1 MKNNLAEN
9 IRKFRKER
17 GLTQEQL
24 AEVFNMTVGA
34 VHKWEAG
41 LSTPDIVVLTELADF
56 FDTSLDVLVGYSV
69 KDNRVD
75 VLCKRLRKMTDTMDP
90 EGPAEAEK
98 ALKKF
103 PNSFRVVYECAY
115 LYTAFSSMFKIN
127 MDYALRA
134 RDLYEQAI
142 TLISQNNDPD
152 IDETTLY
159 GKLAQVYL
167 IIGDYDKGLE
177 IYKSHNAGYIYNS
190 QIGQLLLFKEE
201 YEEAEN
207 LLSYA
212 LVNQIGNWVNLI
224 ISKSL
229 CYIHTDNLEE
239 AKAILDMGLKLN
251 QMFKKDGKAS
261 YLDRVSCIY
270 LTGLAFI
277 ELEQKNKKEATSI
290 LKNAKAKAEAFDAA
304 PEYDA
309 RNERFVEIK
318 EACMAYDNTGETCI
332 EVIGNSIELLKSKEL
347 SKLWKSIN

>member
-41 LSTPDIVVLTELADF
+41 LSTPDISVLMELADF
-56 FDTSLDVLVGYSV
+56 FDTSLDVLVGYNV
-69 KDNRVD
+69 RDNRID
-75 VLCKRLRKMTDTMDP
+75 VLCKRLRKMTDTMDL

-98 ALKKF
+98 ALKKY

-115 LYTAFSSMFKIN
+115 LYTAFSSMFRIN

-167 IIGDYDKGLE
+167 IMGDYDKGLE

-207 LLSYA
+207 YLSYA
-212 LVNQIGNWVNLI
+212 LVNQLGSWVNLI
-224 ISKSL
+224 ISKAL

-239 AKAILDMGLKLN
+239 AKAIIEMGLKFI

-277 ELEQKNKKEATSI
+277 ELEQKNKRGATSI

-332 EVIGNSIELLKSKEL
+332 EVIGNSIESLKSKEL
-347 SKLWKSIN
+347 SKLWKSLN